1 MRYIWS
7 IAPLVSLAA
16 APVAAESGRYRLNID
31 ARDLTGAL
39 AQLSAQAHIS
49 IARDGA
55 LPRLAPVRLRGRMTA
70 EDALA
75 RLLDPLGWEAV
86 RVAPQ
91 AYRLRPRAV
100 PVVTAPVEEPPPPDI
115 VVTGRKRDEVMSTIP
130 APVAILRPGMVGG
143 GAIGTT
149 RDVARAVDGL
159 TLTGAGPGAD
169 RLFLRGIADSVFNGF
184 SQSPVSVQLDDV
196 RIAFD
201 GADPALRLVDV
212 ARVEILKGPQGPLYG
227 TGALGGVYRIVTNR
241 PVLDRVEADVGVGL
255 SGVAGGGIGPTGQG
269 VVNVPLI
276 HDRLGLR
283 TVGYGAVDPGW
294 IDDDDGR
301 RNLNRTSTRGA
312 RIALRAA
319 PVGSWLIDASAVRQA
334 IDARD
339 TSYVDRA
346 DAYCRSVP
354 TAEPYQARLSHYQG
368 SITGPIGALRLT
380 VATGLTTQ
388 SQSQRYDGGIL
399 TLGVPVAI
407 YNDRMLRVVD
417 QEIRVNSA
425 EGGGLVWVAGAAF
438 LSTRTEGNLV
448 GLARNGIVTRRGAA
462 SRAVT
467 EAAVFADGSAALT
480 AHWRLGLGLR
490 VFRAGTRN
498 DSFGIDRA
506 VGRAPAEIGVTPN
519 VSLSYTPEPGR
530 IVYARIATAY
540 RPGGLNTDDGVTR
553 RYASDRVRAIDLG
566 GRMRLLDGRLGIDGN
581 LFLTRW
587 SDIQSDYLRPQ
598 GWIGTRN
605 AGHASI
611 VGLDASVGWQAAEGW
626 RIAAGGVAQRRR
638 RREGPSRYLPL
649 VPDLSARLAVSR
661 AQTLGGW
668 QVVPRLSVELT
679 GATHLGLDGPAD
691 RRMPPRVIGRFGVV
705 GHSHQLTLA
714 LDLDNLTGVRADT
727 LAFGNPFAATTAR
740 YYTPYRPRTL
750 TLSATRRF

>member
-1 MRYIWS
+1 M
-7 IAPLVSLAA
+7 
-16 APVAAESGRYRLNID
+16 
-31 ARDLTGAL
+31 
-39 AQLSAQAHIS
+39 
-49 IARDGA
+49 
-55 LPRLAPVRLRGRMTA
+55 
-70 EDALA
+70 
-75 RLLDPLGWEAV
+75 
-86 RVAPQ
+86 
-91 AYRLRPRAV
+91 
-100 PVVTAPVEEPPPPDI
+100 PDI

-130 APVAILRPGMVGG
+130 APVAILRPDMAGG

-149 RDVARAVDGL
+149 RDLARAVDGL

-184 SQSPVSVQLDDV
+184 SQSPVSVQLDDA

-241 PVLDRVEADVGVGL
+241 PVLDRVETDVGVGL
-255 SGVAGGGIGPTGQG
+255 SGVAGGGIGPSAQG

-276 HDRLGLR
+276 HDGLGLR
-283 TVGYGAVDPGW
+283 IVGYGTVDPGW

-301 RNLNRTSTRGA
+301 RNINRTVTRGA
-312 RIALRAA
+312 RLALRAA

-346 DAYCRSVP
+346 DAYRRSVP

-399 TLGVPVAI
+399 TPGVPIAI

-425 EGGGLVWVAGAAF
+425 EGGELVWVAGAAF

-467 EAAVFADGSAALT
+467 EAAVFVDGSAALT

-519 VSLSYTPEPGR
+519 VSLSYTPNPGQ

-566 GRMRLLDGRLGIDGN
+566 GRMRLLGGRLGIDGN

-587 SDIQSDYLRPQ
+587 SDIQSDYLRPE

-605 AGHASI
+605 AGRASI
-611 VGLDASVGWQAAEGW
+611 VGVDASVDWQATEGW
-626 RIAAGGVAQRRR
+626 RIVAGGVAQRPRR
-638 RREGPSRYLPL
+638 RDGPSRCLPL

-668 QVVPRLSVELT
+668 QVVPRLSAELT
-679 GATHLGLDGPAD
+679 GATHLGLDYPAD
-691 RRMPPRVIGRFGVV
+691 RRMPARVIGRFGVV
-705 GHSHQLTLA
+705 GQSRQLTLA
-714 LDLDNLTGVRADT
+714 LDVDNLTGVRTDT

-740 YYTPYRPRTL
+740 YYTPYRPRSL

>member
-1 MRYIWS
+1 M
-7 IAPLVSLAA
+7 
-16 APVAAESGRYRLNID
+16 
-31 ARDLTGAL
+31 
-39 AQLSAQAHIS
+39 
-49 IARDGA
+49 
-55 LPRLAPVRLRGRMTA
+55 
-70 EDALA
+70 
-75 RLLDPLGWEAV
+75 
-86 RVAPQ
+86 
-91 AYRLRPRAV
+91 
-100 PVVTAPVEEPPPPDI
+100 PDI

-130 APVAILRPGMVGG
+130 APVAILRPDMAGG

-149 RDVARAVDGL
+149 RDLARAVDGL

-184 SQSPVSVQLDDV
+184 SQSPVSVQLDDA

-241 PVLDRVEADVGVGL
+241 PVLDRVETDVGVGL
-255 SGVAGGGIGPTGQG
+255 SGVAGGGIGPSAQG

-276 HDRLGLR
+276 HDGLGLR
-283 TVGYGAVDPGW
+283 IVGYGTVDPGW

-301 RNLNRTSTRGA
+301 RNINRTVTRGA
-312 RIALRAA
+312 RLALRAA

-346 DAYCRSVP
+346 DAYRRSVP

-399 TLGVPVAI
+399 TPGVPIAI

-425 EGGGLVWVAGAAF
+425 EGGELVWVAGAAF

-462 SRAVT
+462 RRAVT
-467 EAAVFADGSAALT
+467 EAAVFVDGSAALT

-519 VSLSYTPEPGR
+519 VSLSYTPNPGQ

-566 GRMRLLDGRLGIDGN
+566 GRMRLLGGRLGIDGN

-587 SDIQSDYLRPQ
+587 SDIQSDYLRPE

-605 AGHASI
+605 AGRASI
-611 VGLDASVGWQAAEGW
+611 VGVDASVDWQATEGW
-626 RIAAGGVAQRRR
+626 RIVAGGVAQRPRR
-638 RREGPSRYLPL
+638 RDGPSRCLPL

-668 QVVPRLSVELT
+668 QVVPRLSAELT
-679 GATHLGLDGPAD
+679 GATHLGLDYPAD
-691 RRMPPRVIGRFGVV
+691 RRMPARVIGRFGVV
-705 GHSHQLTLA
+705 GQSRQLTLA
-714 LDLDNLTGVRADT
+714 LDVDNLTGVRVDT

-740 YYTPYRPRTL
+740 YYTPYHPRTL

>member
-1 MRYIWS
+1 M
-7 IAPLVSLAA
+7 
-16 APVAAESGRYRLNID
+16 
-31 ARDLTGAL
+31 
-39 AQLSAQAHIS
+39 
-49 IARDGA
+49 
-55 LPRLAPVRLRGRMTA
+55 
-70 EDALA
+70 
-75 RLLDPLGWEAV
+75 
-86 RVAPQ
+86 
-91 AYRLRPRAV
+91 
-100 PVVTAPVEEPPPPDI
+100 
-115 VVTGRKRDEVMSTIP
+115 
-130 APVAILRPGMVGG
+130 
-143 GAIGTT
+143 
-149 RDVARAVDGL
+149 
-159 TLTGAGPGAD
+159 
-169 RLFLRGIADSVFNGF
+169 
-184 SQSPVSVQLDDV
+184 
-196 RIAFD
+196 
-201 GADPALRLVDV
+201 
-212 ARVEILKGPQGPLYG
+212 
-227 TGALGGVYRIVTNR
+227 
-241 PVLDRVEADVGVGL
+241 GVGL
-255 SGVAGGGIGPTGQG
+255 SGVAGGGIGPSGHG

-283 TVGYGAVDPGW
+283 VVGYDAVDPGW

-301 RNLNRTSTRGA
+301 RNLNRTVTRGA
-312 RIALRAA
+312 RIAVRAA
-319 PVGSWLIDASAVRQA
+319 PIGSWLVDVSAVRQA
-334 IDARD
+334 IDTRD

-346 DAYCRSVP
+346 DAYRRSVP

-388 SQSQRYDGGIL
+388 SQSQRYDGGVL
-399 TLGVPVAI
+399 TPGVPIAI

-417 QEIRVNSA
+417 QEIRVSSA

-438 LSTRTEGNLV
+438 LSTRTEGDLV

-506 VGRAPAEIGVTPN
+506 IGRAPAEIGVTPN
-519 VSLSYTPEPGR
+519 VSLSYTPDPGR

-566 GRMRLLDGRLGIDGN
+566 GRMQMLGGRLGIDGN

-587 SDIQSDYLRPQ
+587 SDIQSDYLRPE

-605 AGHASI
+605 AGRASI
-611 VGLDASVGWQAAEGW
+611 VGVDASIDWQATEGW
-626 RIAAGGVAQRRR
+626 RIAAGGVAQRPRR
-638 RREGPSRYLPL
+638 RDGPSRYLPL

-661 AQTLGGW
+661 VQALGGW
-668 QVVPRLSVELT
+668 QVVPRLSAELIC
-679 GATHLGLDGPAD
+679 ATHLGLDYPAD
-691 RRMPPRVIGRFGVV
+691 RRMPARVIGRFGVV
-705 GHSHQLTLA
+705 GQSRQLTLA
-714 LDLDNLTGVRADT
+714 LDVDNLTGVRTDT

-740 YYTPYRPRTL
+740 YYTPYRPRSL

>member
-1 MRYIWS
+1 MRYIWP
-7 IAPLVSLAA
+7 IALLVSIAA
-16 APVAAESGRYRLNID
+16 APVSAQSGRYRLNID
-31 ARDLTGAL
+31 ARDLTAAL
-39 AQLSAQAHIS
+39 TQLSEQAQIS

-55 LPRLAPVRLRGRMTA
+55 LPRLAPVRVRGRMTA

-100 PVVTAPVEEPPPPDI
+100 PVATAPVEEAPPPDI
-115 VVTGRKRDEVMSTIP
+115 VVTGRKRDEGMSTIP

-143 GAIGTT
+143 GVVGTT

-184 SQSPVSVQLDDV
+184 SQSPVSVQLDDA

-241 PVLDRVEADVGVGL
+241 PVLNRVEADVGVGL
-255 SGVAGGGIGPTGQG
+255 SGVAGGGIGPFGQS
-269 VVNVPLI
+269 VVDVPLI
-276 HDRLGLR
+276 RDRLGLR
-283 TVGYGAVDPGW
+283 IVGYGAVDPGW

-312 RIALRAA
+312 RIAFRVA
-319 PVGSWLIDASAVRQA
+319 PFGGWLIDASAARQA

-346 DAYCRSVP
+346 DAYRRNVP

-368 SITGPIGALRLT
+368 AITGPIGPLRLT

-388 SQSQRYDGGIL
+388 SQSQRYDGGVL
-399 TLGVPVAI
+399 APGVPVAI

-425 EGGGLVWVAGAAF
+425 ESGRLVWVAGAAF
-438 LSTRTEGNLV
+438 LSTRTEGDLV

-462 SRAVT
+462 SREVT
-467 EAAVFADGSAALT
+467 EAAVFADGSATLMK
-480 AHWRLGLGLR
+480 HWQLGLGVR

-519 VSLSYTPEPGR
+519 VSLSYTPDPGR
-530 IVYARIATAY
+530 IVYARFATAY
-540 RPGGLNTDDGVTR
+540 RPGGLNTDDGATR
-553 RYASDRVRAIDLG
+553 RYAADRVRALDLG
-566 GRMRLLDGRLGIDGN
+566 GRMRLLGGRLGIDGN

-587 SDIQSDYLRPQ
+587 SDIQSDYLRPE

-605 AGHASI
+605 AGRASI
-611 VGLDASVGWQAAEGW
+611 VGLDASVDWQAMKGW
-626 RIAAGGVAQRRR
+626 RIAAGGVAQRPRR
-638 RREGPSRYLPL
+638 RDDPSRYLPL

-661 AQTLGGW
+661 VQTLGGW
-668 QVVPRLSVELT
+668 QVVPRLSAELT
-679 GATHLGLDGPAD
+679 SATHLGLDRPGD

-705 GHSHQLTLA
+705 GQSHRLTLA
-714 LDLDNLTGVRADT
+714 LDVDNLTGVRADT

-750 TLSATRRF
+750 TLSANRRL

>member
-1 MRYIWS
+1 M
-7 IAPLVSLAA
+7 
-16 APVAAESGRYRLNID
+16 
-31 ARDLTGAL
+31 
-39 AQLSAQAHIS
+39 
-49 IARDGA
+49 
-55 LPRLAPVRLRGRMTA
+55 
-70 EDALA
+70 
-75 RLLDPLGWEAV
+75 
-86 RVAPQ
+86 
-91 AYRLRPRAV
+91 
-100 PVVTAPVEEPPPPDI
+100 PDI

-130 APVAILRPGMVGG
+130 APVAILRPDMAGG

-149 RDVARAVDGL
+149 RDLARAVDGL

-184 SQSPVSVQLDDV
+184 SQSPVSVQLDDA

-241 PVLDRVEADVGVGL
+241 PTLDRVEADVGVGL
-255 SGVAGGGIGPTGQG
+255 SGVAGGGIGPSGQG

-283 TVGYGAVDPGW
+283 VVGYGAVDPGW
-294 IDDDDGR
+294 VDDDDGR
-301 RNLNRTSTRGA
+301 RNLNRTVTRGA
-312 RIALRAA
+312 RIAIRAA
-319 PVGSWLIDASAVRQA
+319 PIGSWLVDASAVRQA
-334 IDARD
+334 IDAHD
-339 TSYVDRA
+339 TFYVDRA
-346 DAYCRSVP
+346 DAYRRSVS

-380 VATGLTTQ
+380 VATGLSTQ
-388 SQSQRYDGGIL
+388 SQSQRYDGGLL
-399 TLGVPVAI
+399 TPGVPVAI

-417 QEIRVNSA
+417 QEIRVSSA

-519 VSLSYTPEPGR
+519 VSLSYTPDPGR

-540 RPGGLNTDDGVTR
+540 RPGGLNTDDGVTG
-553 RYASDRVRAIDLG
+553 RYASDRVRAMDLG

-587 SDIQSDYLRPQ
+587 SDIQSDYLRPE

-611 VGLDASVGWQAAEGW
+611 VGLDASVDWQAAEGW

-691 RRMPPRVIGRFGVV
+691 RRMPPRVIGRFAVV
-705 GHSHQLTLA
+705 GQSRQLTLA
-714 LDLDNLTGVRADT
+714 LDVDNLTGVRADT
-727 LAFGNPFAATTAR
+727 LAFGNPFAATNAR

>member
-91 AYRLRPRAV
+91 AYRLRPRVV
-100 PVVTAPVEEPPPPDI
+100 PVATASVEDAPPLDI

-130 APVAILRPGMVGG
+130 APVAILRPAMVGG

-184 SQSPVSVQLDDV
+184 SQSPVSVQLDDA

-241 PVLDRVEADVGVGL
+241 PVLDRVETDVGVGL
-255 SGVAGGGIGPTGQG
+255 SGVAGGGIGPSAQG

-276 HDRLGLR
+276 HDGLGLR
-283 TVGYGAVDPGW
+283 IVGYGTVDPGW

-301 RNLNRTSTRGA
+301 RNINRTVTRGA
-312 RIALRAA
+312 RLALRAA

-346 DAYCRSVP
+346 DAYRRSVP

-399 TLGVPVAI
+399 TPGVPIAI

-425 EGGGLVWVAGAAF
+425 EGGELVWVAGAAF

-467 EAAVFADGSAALT
+467 EAAVFVDGSAALT

-519 VSLSYTPEPGR
+519 VSLSYTPNPGQ

-566 GRMRLLDGRLGIDGN
+566 GRMRLLGGRLGIDGN

-587 SDIQSDYLRPQ
+587 SDIQSDYLRPE

-605 AGHASI
+605 AGRASI
-611 VGLDASVGWQAAEGW
+611 VGVDASVDWQATEGW
-626 RIAAGGVAQRRR
+626 RIVAGGVAQRPRR
-638 RREGPSRYLPL
+638 RDGPSRCLPL

-668 QVVPRLSVELT
+668 QVVPRLSAELT
-679 GATHLGLDGPAD
+679 GATHLGLDYPAD
-691 RRMPPRVIGRFGVV
+691 RRMPARVIGRFGVV
-705 GHSHQLTLA
+705 GQSRQLTLA
-714 LDLDNLTGVRADT
+714 LDVDNLTGVRVDT

-740 YYTPYRPRTL
+740 YYTPYHPRTL

>member
-1 MRYIWS
+1 
-7 IAPLVSLAA
+7 
-16 APVAAESGRYRLNID
+16 
-31 ARDLTGAL
+31 
-39 AQLSAQAHIS
+39 
-49 IARDGA
+49 
-55 LPRLAPVRLRGRMTA
+55 
-70 EDALA
+70 
-75 RLLDPLGWEAV
+75 
-86 RVAPQ
+86 
-91 AYRLRPRAV
+91 
-100 PVVTAPVEEPPPPDI
+100 
-115 VVTGRKRDEVMSTIP
+115 MSTIP
-130 APVAILRPGMVGG
+130 APVAILRPGMVRG

-184 SQSPVSVQLDDV
+184 SQSPVSVQLDDA

-255 SGVAGGGIGPTGQG
+255 SGVAGGGIGPSGQG

-283 TVGYGAVDPGW
+283 IVGYGAVDPGW
-294 IDDDDGR
+294 IDDDGGR

-312 RIALRAA
+312 RIALRVA

-346 DAYCRSVP
+346 DAYRRSVP

-380 VATGLTTQ
+380 VATGLTMQ
-388 SQSQRYDGGIL
+388 SQSQRYDGSVL
-399 TLGVPVAI
+399 TPGVPIAI

-480 AHWRLGLGLR
+480 AHWRFGFGLR

-519 VSLSYTPEPGR
+519 VSLSYSPDPGR

-540 RPGGLNTDDGVTR
+540 RPGGLNTDDGVTG
-553 RYASDRVRAIDLG
+553 RYASDRVRAMDLG

-587 SDIQSDYLRPQ
+587 SDIQSDYLRPE

-611 VGLDASVGWQAAEGW
+611 VGLDASVDWQAAEGW